1 MVGVANAVE
10 GVASWSLLLVL
21 QCVWQALANVGC
33 RCQTTCVCLPS
44 AVRFLGFHAPCLT
57 STQGFTNPDSFDP
70 DRFSPER
77 KEDITYQRNFL
88 TFGCG
93 PHYCVGRE
101 YAINHLTVF
110 LAILSTSCEWT
121 RRRTDKSD
129 TWLYLPTIYP
139 ADSFITLKSQ

>member
-1 MVGVANAVE
+1 ME
-10 GVASWSLLLVL
+10 CDQHPTRTLVSR
-21 QCVWQALANVGC
+21 Q
-33 RCQTTCVCLPS
+33 
-44 AVRFLGFHAPCLT
+44 APCT
-57 STQGFTNPDSFDP
+57 TPPQGFTNPDCFDP

-110 LAILSTSCEWT
+110 LAILSTSCDWT

-139 ADSFITLKSQ
+139 ADSFITLDAN

>member
-1 MVGVANAVE
+1 MHHE
-10 GVASWSLLLVL
+10 GCTNHLNTQTISL
-21 QCVWQALANVGC
+21 
-33 RCQTTCVCLPS
+33 TTYI
-44 AVRFLGFHAPCLT
+44 
-57 STQGFTNPDSFDP
+57 QGFTNPDVFDP

-77 KEDITYQRNFL
+77 KEDIAFQRNFL

-121 RRRTDKSD
+121 RRRTDQSD

-139 ADSFITLKSQ
+139 ADSFITLETQ